1 MKPCGRALRSVCPPV
16 LLLLAAAAV
25 LGRPPLERIL
35 FKDIPRTDPAREV
48 IQTVLGSRFYSM
60 RDGFTASEWAGL
72 GYGGAWER
80 AKRYFP
86 GSIYFVRPGTYF
98 MTHGYDADG
107 RLFMEVHESA
117 YLTLCLENR
126 RTFTPAAV
134 IGEYGRMLGAVS
146 DREAAAFRDKTG
158 RLEAY
163 FRDEKANRRL
173 RKALGDPLYL
183 RLIEELREEDYHML
197 AGGLM
202 HEGLHAGMDDALVAR
217 VQAEFATGQRAVQWD
232 EMRAFMAEIGYHG
245 AFCRWAV
252 EDIAGQ
258 WRQIEG
264 LVGGLEKLRKKPAL
278 SAEADEARFEQTRV
292 RAWAFAAL
300 VRLRMRELWQSVRRT
315 EDLSKSFKKD
325 YVRDTAPPDLEELL
339 SKLEHDAAGLVAA
352 SGEAIQ
358 ATELVARSLEG
369 VLDTWGAWASGRRPF
384 PPPVTDSQ
392 AIFRQVNDIGWP
404 DPAPAAAGAAA
415 LMKRAG
421 EALEKERTSS

>member
-1 MKPCGRALRSVCPPV
+1 MKPCGLALRSVCPPV

-25 LGRPPLERIL
+25 LGRPPLERTL
-35 FKDIPRTDPAREV
+35 FKNIPRTDPAREV
-48 IQTVLGSRFYSM
+48 IRTVLGSRFYSM
-60 RDGFTASEWAGL
+60 RDGFAASDWAGL

-98 MTHGYDADG
+98 MTHGHDADG

-126 RTFTPAAV
+126 RTFTPAAIV
-134 IGEYGRMLGAVS
+134 RDYGRMFGAANA
-146 DREAAAFRDKTG
+146 REAVAFRDKTG

-163 FRDEKANRRL
+163 FRDEKSNRRL

-217 VQAEFATGQRAVQWD
+217 VQAEFATGRRAVQWD

-264 LVGGLEKLRKKPAL
+264 LRGELEKLRKKPAL

-292 RAWAFAAL
+292 RAWTYAAL

-315 EDLSKSFKKD
+315 EDLSRSFKKD
-325 YVRDTAPPDLEELL
+325 YVRDTAPPDLAELL

-358 ATELVARSLEG
+358 ATELAARSLEE
-369 VLDTWGAWASGRRPF
+369 VLDVWGAWASGRRPF

-392 AIFRQVNDIGWP
+392 AIFRQVKGIGWP

>member
-1 MKPCGRALRSVCPPV
+1 
-16 LLLLAAAAV
+16 
-25 LGRPPLERIL
+25 
-35 FKDIPRTDPAREV
+35 
-48 IQTVLGSRFYSM
+48 
-60 RDGFTASEWAGL
+60 
-72 GYGGAWER
+72 
-80 AKRYFP
+80 
-86 GSIYFVRPGTYF
+86 
-98 MTHGYDADG
+98 
-107 RLFMEVHESA
+107 
-117 YLTLCLENR
+117 
-126 RTFTPAAV
+126 
-134 IGEYGRMLGAVS
+134 MLGAAN

-158 RLEAY
+158 RLEVY

-217 VQAEFATGQRAVQWD
+217 VQAEFAAGRRSVQWD

-264 LVGGLEKLRKKPAL
+264 LLGDLEKLRKKPAL

-292 RAWAFAAL
+292 RAWTFATL
-300 VRLRMRELWQSVRRT
+300 VRLRMRELWQSARRT
-315 EDLSKSFKKD
+315 EDLSGSFKKD

-339 SKLEHDAAGLVAA
+339 SKLEHDAAGFVAA
-352 SGEAIQ
+352 SGEAIR
-358 ATELVARSLEG
+358 ATELAARSLEE
-369 VLDTWGAWASGRRPF
+369 VLDMWGAWASGRRPF